1 MKYSFAPLIA
11 LCFIGWGVAIPGAV
25 QAQILPVSF
34 MGSGSTSFDGW
45 DGLNSARLSGYGGF
59 PGTTPWM
66 NPIFSNIS
74 ASADARLFR
83 LAGSPAGGGP
93 FLASESIYF
102 GSFQQVP
109 NALGGTLAVS
119 DLTPV
124 YGLKT
129 IVFQIQIGEAL
140 GHDFYSPA
148 GFPILKLN
156 GASSGIASSF
166 SPILVNRYQNG
177 TFTSP
182 ETNQDEPVYVNTWS
196 YQWNIDSYA
205 AISSFQIEFSC
216 VTHSQIYALQLDQT
230 SVLQANQI
238 FATSSEPPQIRLLAL
253 GTPQFDGANTAITH
267 TFTAPAGKLLDIE
280 STQNLSGTNWTTKP
294 NVSTGSGTFDVTFQ
308 ATGDQRIAW
317 AQRMFFRAKYSQSQ

>member
-1 MKYSFAPLIA
+1 LKKYSSVPLVA
-11 LCFIGWGVAIPGAV
+11 LFFVGWGAACSSVV

-34 MGSGSTSFDGW
+34 LGSGSTSFDGW
-45 DGLNSARLSGYGGF
+45 NEMTSARLFGYGGF
-59 PGTTPWM
+59 PGTTPWT

-74 ASADARLFR
+74 GSAGACLDR
-83 LAGSPAGGGP
+83 LAGSPTGGP
-93 FLASESIYF
+93 FPGAEKSIYF
-102 GSFQQVP
+102 GSIQQVP

-119 DLTPV
+119 DFKPV
-124 YGLKT
+124 SSLKT

-156 GASSGIASSF
+156 GASSGVAPSF
-166 SPILVNRYQNG
+166 SPILVNQYQYG
-177 TFTSP
+177 TYSSP
-182 ETNQDEPVYVNTWS
+182 LTGDEPVYVNTWAF
-196 YQWNIDSYA
+196 QWNLAGATNVDSFA
-205 AISSFQIEFSC
+205 IEFSC

-238 FATSSEPPQIRLLAL
+238 IPNPSQPPQIRLLTV
-253 GTPQFDGANTAITH
+253 GMPQFDGVNTTMTH

-280 STQNLSGTNWTTKP
+280 STQNLSTANWTTSS
-294 NVSTGSGTFDVTFQ
+294 NISTGSGIFDVTFQ
-308 ATGDQRIAW
+308 TTGDQRIAW